1 MRGGHGYH
9 ASTLRA
15 VGTTSRWL
23 RVGRCAADA
32 RRSGCSGER
41 RAPLLKTHTA
51 HSVRCVCAVFL
62 FLSPCPPRLSPRT
75 RKSRFGAHLL
85 VSLWARGTIAACEK
99 GDCTA

>member
-32 RRSGCSGER
+32 RCSGER
-41 RAPLLKTHTA
+41 CASLLKTRTV

-62 FLSPCPPRLSPRT
+62 SLSSCPPRLSPRT
-75 RKSRFGAHLL
+75 RKSRFGIRLL
-85 VSLWARGTIAACEK
+85 VSLWARGMIAACVR
-99 GDCTA
+99 GDYIA